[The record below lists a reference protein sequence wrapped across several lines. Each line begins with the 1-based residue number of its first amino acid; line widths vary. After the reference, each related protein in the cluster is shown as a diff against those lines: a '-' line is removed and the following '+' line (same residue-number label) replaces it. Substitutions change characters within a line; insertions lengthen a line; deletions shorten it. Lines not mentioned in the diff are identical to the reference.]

1 MSNKRTEWAKRI
13 GAWRDSGESVTG
25 FCRKR
30 GLNYPQFVYWQ
41 RALRT
46 TAGALVPVVIAS
58 AAPSRSPIELVLPN
72 GVQARCTTVADALA
86 VARGWSC

>member
-1 MSNKRTEWAKRI
+1 MVSSKRLQWAKRI
-13 GAWRDSGESVTG
+13 EAWRASGESAMG

-41 RALRT
+41 RVLRVRS
-46 TAGALVPVVIAS
+46 GALVPVVVTS
-58 AAPSRSPIELVLPN
+58 AASPVLIELVLPN